1 MRDYPSNAAPRGLAL
16 RGHQTRRLRRSAR
29 ARSERLEVHVVAEV
43 NAVEAEPMSVNEL
56 MEALRAQL
64 SSASGRQ
71 AVIAAGAAC
80 ESYVR
85 LLIKDPFLDP
95 RIDIFVCSATVSGLQ
110 VTTFGRAVVCGPSW
124 ADALCSAAKAAY
136 GSVTHFARAAGYKR
150 STVHYWARGEHYPR
164 LSEARQLSFDLGST
178 FVVFLR

>member
-1 MRDYPSNAAPRGLAL
+1 
-16 RGHQTRRLRRSAR
+16 
-29 ARSERLEVHVVAEV
+29 
-43 NAVEAEPMSVNEL
+43 MSVNEL

-124 ADALCSAAKAAY
+124 ASAFRFTAKAAY
-136 GSVTHFARAAGYKR
+136 GSINNFARSSGYKR
-150 STVHYWARGEHYPR
+150 STVHYWARGRHYPS
-164 LSEARQLSFDLGST
+164 LSEARQLSLDLGST
-178 FVVFLR
+178 FVAFRR